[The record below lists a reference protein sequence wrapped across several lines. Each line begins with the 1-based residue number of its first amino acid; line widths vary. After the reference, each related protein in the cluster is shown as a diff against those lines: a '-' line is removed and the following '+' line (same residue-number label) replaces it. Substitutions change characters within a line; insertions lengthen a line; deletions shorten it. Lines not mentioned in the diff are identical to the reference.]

1 MCNHVIEHI
10 ERMRGMQAIKSENM
24 PKFITDVWD
33 MVLKNDKEG
42 VCCIC
47 GNHYDNY
54 GNNAKPFKS
63 GRCCDKCDNE
73 VVIPDFY
80 QDDNLGEQYEGDG
93 GNYFGKPSSGTDW
106 CFIKQ
111 ITDNWYYYELHWG

>member
-10 ERMRGMQAIKSENM
+10 ERMREMQAIKSENM

-73 VVIPDFY
+73 VVIPLRAVIRSVGINFR
-80 QDDNLGEQYEGDG
+80 NLKEDL
-93 GNYFGKPSSGTDW
+93 F
-106 CFIKQ
+106 
-111 ITDNWYYYELHWG
+111 